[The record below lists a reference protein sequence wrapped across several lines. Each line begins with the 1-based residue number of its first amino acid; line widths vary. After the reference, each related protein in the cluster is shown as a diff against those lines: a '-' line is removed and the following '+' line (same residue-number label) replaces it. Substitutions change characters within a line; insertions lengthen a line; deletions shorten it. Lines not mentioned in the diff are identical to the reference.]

1 MYDLFAILAL
11 SCWLTEEPRHM
22 VTLMAQGR
30 IRHIIAWTFN
40 LSSDLEPCL
49 QKRGSSVLLGFFFLR
64 ERERAKRLFMSLPVP
79 LSVWA
84 ELGHRCHRCL
94 PQMRRETNPCL
105 TGACFSCTLTA
116 HPSVLPVISSRYY
129 GTSGSMLSSKMT
141 QGWGACAPAVQSR
154 GSISFLLSFRF
165 TVRGNYA
172 LEKKKKLGDNSSKWC
187 RGFGV
192 VCRAGNSRRIPLA
205 AFRVHH
211 DILAMYLPVLVQ
223 TEWPAPFT
231 PSDRSF
237 CW

>member
-40 LSSDLEPCL
+40 LSSDHEPCL

-105 TGACFSCTLTA
+105 TGACFSCTLTHLFCPWY
-116 HPSVLPVISSRYY
+116 HPVTMGHPAACSAVKWPRGGVHVPQQFKA
-129 GTSGSMLSSKMT
+129 GVAFLSSS
-141 QGWGACAPAVQSR
+141 PFVSR
-154 GSISFLLSFRF
+154 PEGITLW
-165 TVRGNYA
+165 
-172 LEKKKKLGDNSSKWC
+172 KKKKLGDNSSKWC

-192 VCRAGNSRRIPLA
+192 VCRAGNSPQIPLA

>member
-1 MYDLFAILAL
+1 MPSEKRLLCFA
-11 SCWLTEEPRHM
+11 
-22 VTLMAQGR
+22 
-30 IRHIIAWTFN
+30 
-40 LSSDLEPCL
+40 
-49 QKRGSSVLLGFFFLR
+49 GFFFFER
-64 ERERAKRLFMSLPVP
+64 ERESKEVVYVITCPTVGLSWARASLSQMPASDEAWNQPVSNGGV
-79 LSVWA
+79 L
-84 ELGHRCHRCL
+84 LL
-94 PQMRRETNPCL
+94 YT
-105 TGACFSCTLTA
+105 

-223 TEWPAPFT
+223 TEWSAPFT
-231 PSDRSF
+231 PQRQIFLLVIMYGSGPSLRM
-237 CW
+237 